1 MISLS
6 APQYEDLA
14 RGCEIVEADGFGPKV
29 LRCPD
34 GTMLK
39 LFRRKRLLSSALLF
53 PYARRFADNCRR
65 LTELGVPS
73 PTILA
78 LYRVA
83 AIERD
88 VVHYS
93 PLPGNTVRQLIREG
107 LAPGQEDALRTDLG
121 QFVAR
126 LHGSGILFRSLHLGN
141 VVLTPSG
148 TLGLIDVG
156 DMGIRRGPLGESA
169 ILRNFDHLG
178 RYPDEWAW
186 LERNSLFAHRYLECS
201 RLTPRTRE
209 AARAYLTAVS
219 PTKAPRE
226 P

>member
-6 APQYEDLA
+6 APQYGDLA
-14 RGCEIVEADGFGPKV
+14 RGCEIIEADGFGPKV
-29 LRCPD
+29 LLRPD

-39 LFRRKRLLSSALLF
+39 LFRRKRMLSSALLF

-65 LTELGVPS
+65 LAELGIPS
-73 PTILA
+73 PTVLA
-78 LYRVA
+78 LYRVGP
-83 AIERD
+83 IERD

-107 LAPGQEDALRTDLG
+107 LAPGQEDALRSDLG

-141 VVLTPSG
+141 VVLTP
-148 TLGLIDVG
+148 TACLGLIDVG
-156 DMGIRRGPLGESA
+156 DMGIRRGPLPERA

-186 LERNSLFAHRYLECS
+186 LLSNSLFAQRYLECS
-201 RLTPRTRE
+201 RLTLRARE
-209 AARAYLTAVS
+209 AASAYLTAVS
-219 PTKAPRE
+219 PSKARRE